1 MYYPAVRTVIFLSPS
16 AIAAPP
22 LTGEFPVAAAQMQA
36 LGVTLVPLEK
46 PAAIDG
52 QAYPAHVVLPPG
64 GEQLVSAPF
73 FGLVVELLVEEQQP
87 VKDRRIVA
95 PSGPEFGDLQLKLIE
110 AASKAK
116 LGRKSLGRE
125 RQLFAEG
132 IIPSG
137 ACKKRRPPTR
147 RPLHCKIYAE
157 SSLRLA
163 KSRSRNR
170 SHGPGR
176 CVMSSSTQCWALLF
190 ISGVSMPNSF
200 TRRTQ
205 LRLACGLFALTALA
219 ATSAPIANEFA
230 VTPAQLQALGVQL
243 QKLDKPAPINGLAF
257 RACGFAT

>member
-1 MYYPAVRTVIFLSPS
+1 MSYSPACRVLPCCAHSNFLSPS

-87 VKDRRIVA
+87 VKTGQALLRL
-95 PSGPEFGDLQLKLIE
+95 SGPEFGDLQLKLIE

-132 IIPSG
+132 IIPE
-137 ACKKRRPPTR
+137 RRVQEAEAADQEATAR
-147 RPLHCKIYAE
+147 QIYAE

-163 KSRSRNR
+163 RVDPATVR
-170 SHGPGR
+170 
-176 CVMSSSTQCWALLF
+176 
-190 ISGVSMPNSF
+190 
-200 TRRTQ
+200 
-205 LRLACGLFALTALA
+205 TALA
-219 ATSAPIANEFA
+219 AA
-230 VTPAQLQALGVQL
+230 
-243 QKLDKPAPINGLAF
+243 
-257 RACGFAT
+257 